1 MAHHARW
8 TMSQVTELFNKP
20 FLELMFEAQQV
31 HRQHFDPRHVQVST
45 LLSIKT
51 GACPEDCKYCPQSA
65 RYKTGLES
73 ERLMEVEQVLDSAR
87 KAKNAGSTRFC
98 MGAAWKNPH
107 DRDMPYLEQMVKGV
121 KAMGLEAC
129 MTLGTLNEEQAQRLS
144 AAGLDYYNH
153 NLDTSPEFYGN
164 IITTRTYQERL
175 DTLKEELHYLETTR
189 EKEVAELIK
198 EARSFGDLSENSE
211 YDEAKTEQGKLYSR
225 IAEITDLIENA
236 EVVEKVEV
244 AADVVTI
251 GSHVR
256 VLDVDE
262 DAEEEYTI
270 VGSQEANPM
279 EGCISDDSPFGFAL
293 KGHKVGETVTVT
305 APVGELQFKI
315 IAVENED

>member
-1 MAHHARW
+1 MAID
-8 TMSQVTELFNKP
+8 S
-20 FLELMFEAQQV
+20 
-31 HRQHFDPRHVQVST
+31 
-45 LLSIKT
+45 
-51 GACPEDCKYCPQSA
+51 
-65 RYKTGLES
+65 RYKMS
-73 ERLMEVEQVLDSAR
+73 
-87 KAKNAGSTRFC
+87 
-98 MGAAWKNPH
+98 
-107 DRDMPYLEQMVKGV
+107 
-121 KAMGLEAC
+121 
-129 MTLGTLNEEQAQRLS
+129 
-144 AAGLDYYNH
+144 
-153 NLDTSPEFYGN
+153 
-164 IITTRTYQERL
+164 QERL

-236 EVVEKVEV
+236 EV